1 MVIEIIIKKKK
12 TLNKNKGEFYLSK
25 TEDYSLGYN
34 HSDSSEELLWRSM
47 IFNTVLYLVRTKNIT
62 YNRSAFFKFST
73 KKERKTD

>member
-1 MVIEIIIKKKK
+1 MVIEIIINKK
-12 TLNKNKGEFYLSK
+12 TLNKNNGEFYLSE